1 MDYKFNAIF
10 ESNNNRLEMNKNTD
24 MRIIDIE
31 GIEAS
36 SYTIN
41 TISSE
46 QDGAIV
52 TSEKVEPREITITGD
67 IKKNENET
75 ANREKLI
82 RFFNPKTTGELYI
95 TRNDKERKIQYR
107 VSSFDFTTNKL
118 YEYIDFTIVL
128 ESTEEPYF
136 EDSKNRG
143 NNLALISPQFAFP
156 LVIRD
161 TPKGKIMG
169 YRVFKQYMPLINDGD
184 KETGIEIVITAKRG
198 AMKNIKLTLND
209 DKYVKVNQVLN
220 QWDVLI
226 INTNPR
232 KKRVTLNGA
241 NIINKIDRTSTF
253 FSLRIGK
260 NILKYECEDGATN
273 VDIEVKFY
281 RKFLGV

>member
-67 IKKNENET
+67 IEKNENET
-75 ANREKLI
+75 KNREKLI
-82 RFFNPKTTGELYI
+82 RFFNPKSTGIFYI

-107 VSSFDFTTNKL
+107 VSSFNFETNKM
-118 YEYIDFTIVL
+118 YEYIQFTISL
-128 ESTEEPYF
+128 ESTEDPYF
-136 EDSKNRG
+136 EDAKNKG
-143 NNLALISPQFAFP
+143 NNLALISPQFTFP
-156 LVIRD
+156 FVSMTNR
-161 TPKGKIMG
+161 KKVMG
-169 YRVFKQYMPLINDGD
+169 YRVYKQYMPLINDGD
-184 KETGIEIVITAKRG
+184 KETGLEIIITAKRG
-198 AMKNIKLTLND
+198 QMKNIKFTLNNSD
-209 DKYVKVNQVLN
+209 YIKVNQTLN
-220 QWDVLI
+220 QWDVLV

-232 KKRVTLNGA
+232 KKSVTLNGT
-241 NIINKIDRTSTF
+241 NIINKIDRNSTF
-253 FSLRIGK
+253 FSLKIGK

-273 VDIEVKFY
+273 VDIDVQFY

>member
-10 ESNNNRLEMNKNTD
+10 ESNNKILEMNKNTD
-24 MRIIDIE
+24 VRIIDIE

-67 IKKNENET
+67 IEKNENET
-75 ANREKLI
+75 KNREKLI
-82 RFFNPKTTGELYI
+82 RFFNPKSTGIFYI

-118 YEYIDFTIVL
+118 HEYIDFTLVL

-136 EDSKNRG
+136 EDAKNKG

-156 LVIRD
+156 LVIRPI
-161 TPKGKIMG
+161 PKGKIMG
-169 YRVFKQYMPLINDGD
+169 YRVFKQYMPLVNDGD

-209 DKYVKVNQVLN
+209 DKHIKVNQTLN
-220 QWDVLI
+220 QWDVLV

-232 KKRVTLNGA
+232 KKSVTLNGI

-273 VDIEVKFY
+273 VDIDVKFY